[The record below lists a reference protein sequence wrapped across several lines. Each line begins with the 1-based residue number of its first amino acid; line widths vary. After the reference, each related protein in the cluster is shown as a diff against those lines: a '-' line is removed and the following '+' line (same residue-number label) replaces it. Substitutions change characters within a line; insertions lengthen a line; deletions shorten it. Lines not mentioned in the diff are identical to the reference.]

1 MAVTNKSRLEKR
13 KQEILEQLN
22 GVNESLRTELDND
35 GEEQAIQIE
44 QEEVAIAQERNLRK
58 ELAVIEDEL
67 AGS

>member
-1 MAVTNKSRLEKR
+1 KSRLEKR

>member
-1 MAVTNKSRLEKR
+1 MSVTNKSRLEKR

-35 GEEQAIQIE
+35 GGEQAIQIE